1 MTTLNVLRGGRQP
14 AATEIPDTADRPA
27 DGPSVVSALSA
38 LVDDARAG
46 RLTATTSGD
55 LWVLLRMEEALQDC
69 GEIRQMATRDH
80 PSHPAFAA
88 GATAPASIQ
97 ARRLRALA

>member
-1 MTTLNVLRGGRQP
+1 MTTLNVLHGGLQP
-14 AATEIPDTADRPA
+14 AATETPDPADRPA
-27 DGPSVVSALSA
+27 DGPLVSALSA

-46 RLTATTSGD
+46 RITATTSGD

-88 GATAPASIQ
+88 GATAPASIH